1 MTGELVP
8 FDPLGWRQRVEDDL
22 DALAAHASEVLD
34 QPRYPMPDDCP
45 PRGVWLRL
53 IHLDDDAR
61 GVPQGPWHY
70 GLGWDEV
77 TGNYP
82 VRCRY
87 RRTRVDDWL
96 FWRHKGARYNHRG
109 AQRRRLLMSE
119 SRPDDGACAR
129 CTAGLERDAERT
141 DLNRMGWKLV
151 AYLVGQLQPL
161 AEA

>member
-22 DALAAHASEVLD
+22 EDLAAHASEVLD
-34 QPRYPMPDDCP
+34 APRYPMPDDSP

-61 GVPQGPWHY
+61 GVPQGLWHY

-82 VRCRY
+82 VRCRK

-96 FWRHKGARYNHRG
+96 YWRHDGRRHS
-109 AQRRRLLMSE
+109 QRRAQIQRLFMSE
-119 SRPDDGACAR
+119 SRPDDGACQQCSAY
-129 CTAGLERDAERT
+129 LERDAKLADT
-141 DLNRMGWKLV
+141 NGMGWKLV
-151 AYLVGQLQPL
+151 FYLVGHLQPV